1 MDLDKSPILE
11 VYTIYIVEGIYPS
24 RLEGKIYT
32 AAGPTE
38 CVYSSVLTHD
48 LSIKSYY
55 TLFVLIYISSCK
67 ITEGGSFPANP
78 STSSHGRESHPM
90 DDDVRFALHCGAHS
104 SSKIRRTAPLKRG
117 CSSNNKQLQRNIYK
131 NLSGNQ
137 QQYCHNIPKT

>member
-55 TLFVLIYISSCK
+55 TLFVLIY
-67 ITEGGSFPANP
+67 F
-78 STSSHGRESHPM
+78 
-90 DDDVRFALHCGAHS
+90 
-104 SSKIRRTAPLKRG
+104 
-117 CSSNNKQLQRNIYK
+117 QLQNNGGGLFPGKSINIK
-131 NLSGNQ
+131 SWSR
-137 QQYCHNIPKT
+137 IPSYGR